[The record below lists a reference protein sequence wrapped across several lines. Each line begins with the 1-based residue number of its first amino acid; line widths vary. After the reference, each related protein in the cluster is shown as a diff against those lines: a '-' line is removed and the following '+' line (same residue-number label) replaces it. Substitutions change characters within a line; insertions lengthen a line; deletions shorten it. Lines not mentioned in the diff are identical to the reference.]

1 LPECIE
7 EPGNVWFVGCL
18 EIRQQCSTVIIKPGS
33 SADSQAINFMRLAT
47 GKQHR
52 QFTPGNETQGS
63 NQMKYRQGIGR
74 GPVQAIMARVA
85 SKQPLDP

>member
-1 LPECIE
+1 LP
-7 EPGNVWFVGCL
+7 GDKTTVFYGDYKT
-18 EIRQQCSTVIIKPGS
+18 RQLSR
-33 SADSQAINFMRLAT
+33 DSQAINFMRLAT